1 MPPRGSSSSS
11 SKATARLHPTPEV
24 ARPLA
29 ARARAL
35 LKDPRVDPANG
46 KRRQGPHEAEP
57 AAVRQATEDR
67 RASAPS
73 GALVRGTAIR
83 DTRPVGTT
91 RKPMSYDECRH
102 LVTESLGRSEDEGDW
117 LTGAVGAGLLQV
129 PDFLNSHPGT
139 KASGLA
145 MIKNIVNFLPAKSED
160 GPEVLYTGMCDGM
173 YDPQEAKWK
182 ELADMIRSVKVN
194 QDLQTVRRWHIPIP
208 DRKVTSISLCMW
220 ADYAG

>member
-11 SKATARLHPTPEV
+11 SKATARSDPTPEV

-29 ARARAL
+29 ARGQQLVVAPRA
-35 LKDPRVDPANG
+35 DPANG
-46 KRRQGPHEAEP
+46 KRRQGSHEAEP
-57 AAVRQATEDR
+57 AGVRRATEDR

-73 GALVRGTAIR
+73 GSLVRGPAVR

-117 LTGAVGAGLLQV
+117 LTGTVGMGLLLV
-129 PDFLNSHPGT
+129 PDYLDRHPGT
-139 KASGLA
+139 KPSGLA
-145 MIKNIVNFLPAKSED
+145 MIKNIVKWLPAKSES

-173 YDPQEAKWK
+173 Y
-182 ELADMIRSVKVN
+182 
-194 QDLQTVRRWHIPIP
+194 
-208 DRKVTSISLCMW
+208 
-220 ADYAG
+220 